1 MDCIKGPCGKN
12 EVKAKTK
19 LKNGTLGQKNLEKTL
34 EEWLESDFQQYKINL
49 LLLALGHIARAAAT
63 C

>member
-34 EEWLESDFQQYKINL
+34 EEWLESDFTFAQ
-49 LLLALGHIARAAAT
+49 
-63 C
+63 

>member
-49 LLLALGHIARAAAT
+49 LLLALGHIARVAAT